1 MERGKAN
8 RKYSADGADIK
19 WLHVSG
25 KRSDKSSLKLD
36 CEEKKCL
43 LDHYTSASGPQ
54 HIKLFDTGSIQ
65 TWFGAEA
72 YFGASVERLEAV
84 Q

>member
-43 LDHYTSASGPQ
+43 LEYDVWN
-54 HIKLFDTGSIQ
+54 ILFFSS
-65 TWFGAEA
+65 F
-72 YFGASVERLEAV
+72 
-84 Q
+84 